1 MAIRRIKAN
10 KARVEAGFVII
21 ESDSLKET
29 GSVLVFISTFITVL
43 ILYLSDEDQSLN
55 QNFLLVNFAIS
66 AVIALFSFILF
77 PGRIIRKAPEAD
89 LVEIKEYKE
98 ENRVTV
104 VLDDARVKKGG
115 PSDKY
120 KEDLGKQ

>member
-10 KARVEAGFVII
+10 RARVEAGFVII
-21 ESDSLKET
+21 ESDSSKEV
-29 GSVLVFISTFITVL
+29 GAVLIFVLTFIM
-43 ILYLSDEDQSLN
+43 ILAVYLNDETKRLDSD
-55 QNFLLVNFAIS
+55 FLLANFAIS
-66 AVIALFSFILF
+66 AVLALFSFFIF

-115 PSDKY
+115 PSEKY